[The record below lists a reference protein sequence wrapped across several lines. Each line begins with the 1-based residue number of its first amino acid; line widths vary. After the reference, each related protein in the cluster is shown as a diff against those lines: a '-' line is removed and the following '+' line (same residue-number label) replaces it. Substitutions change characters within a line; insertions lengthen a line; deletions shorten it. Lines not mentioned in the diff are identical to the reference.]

1 MLSDK
6 NENKFLN
13 ALTDIDDDLIE
24 EIMEIPVEPKIVSP
38 APKKTRFIRFAVP
51 AAASLAIIAAVGIG
65 ALIIGSR
72 LSSPLGGNTETTESE
87 PASDTA
93 QQSETQTESGAVTAD
108 TSPSQGGA
116 EETTGLSSTPPIN
129 TGVSHPRPLSEVDI
143 PNINGYSTNLDV
155 PNDQILQS
163 VILDTKKYGDYEVSL
178 IGGGVFTDFE
188 NTSENTILAHKLDI
202 NLYKNGELIDFRSA
216 YNPLDPDA
224 PVITLYKDHLDCY
237 LELIGNANEQKADT
251 TGNFLIIFR
260 SLNGTRP
267 IPEVLFNFVY
277 DGKLLD
283 CERIDLGSNADR
295 AERSEALSPDISD
308 ISMYIKGESK
318 PEEYKVSDNLTGIT
332 YTFTP
337 GGDRTDYMEGRSNFP
352 WYKGG
357 ANPDFDPN
365 SLPVIDDFT
374 YDEAKEIRTKLSPP
388 TVISKQTVGGYTLS
402 LTGNN
407 MRKTTGGSI
416 LFYNPK
422 TVISKDGEYIGEFT
436 AAFGEMTPYHAA
448 IMYVNDGNY
457 GHYAAEAVMMDDVLL
472 IIDKGSVKTDGHYN
486 YFGIGCFY
494 AVKDGV
500 LYSLEGNWPGM
511 TNSSP
516 PTWAEGHE
524 GYDLIVDAENK
535 TVIYGYMK
543 FEFNFEALP
552 AMFNYTV
559 SWLQNPI
566 E

>member
-6 NENKFLN
+6 NDNKFLN
-13 ALTDIDDDLIE
+13 ALNDIDDDLVE
-24 EIMEIPVEPKIVSP
+24 EIMEMPVEPKIVSQP
-38 APKKTRFIRFAVP
+38 PTKSRFMRFAVP
-51 AAASLAIIAAVGIG
+51 AAASLAIIAVVGIG
-65 ALIIGSR
+65 ALIFGNNL
-72 LSSPLGGNTETTESE
+72 LSPTGGNTEATESE
-87 PASDTA
+87 PASNDTE
-93 QQSETQTESGAVTAD
+93 QSETQTESGAVTAD
-108 TSPSQGGA
+108 TSPSQSSA
-116 EETTGLSSTPPIN
+116 DETTGLSPTDPIN
-129 TGVSHPRPLSEVDI
+129 TGASRPRPLSEVDI

-216 YNPLDPDA
+216 YNPIDPDA

-237 LELIGNANEQKADT
+237 LELIGDVNEQNTDD
-251 TGNFLIIFR
+251 FLIIFR

-277 DGKLLD
+277 NGELSD
-283 CERIDLGSNADR
+283 CGRIDLASDADR
-295 AERSEALSPDISD
+295 TERSEALSPDIS
-308 ISMYIKGESK
+308 MYKTRESD
-318 PEEYKVSDNLTGIT
+318 PVEYKVCDNLTGIT
-332 YTFTP
+332 YAFTP

-352 WYKGG
+352 WYKDG
-357 ANPDFDPN
+357 ANPDFDPD

-524 GYDLIVDAENK
+524 GYDLIIDAENK

>member
-283 CERIDLGSNADR
+283 CERIDLASNADR
-295 AERSEALSPDISD
+295 TERSEALSPDIN
-308 ISMYIKGESK
+308 MYIKGESK
-318 PEEYKVSDNLTGIT
+318 PEEYKVTDNLTGIT

-436 AAFGEMTPYHAA
+436 ATFGEMTPYHAA

-511 TNSSP
+511 SNSSP

>member
-38 APKKTRFIRFAVP
+38 APKKTRFIRFVVP
-51 AAASLAIIAAVGIG
+51 AAASLAIVAAVGIG

-108 TSPSQGGA
+108 TSPSQSSA
-116 EETTGLSSTPPIN
+116 DETTGLSPTDPIN
-129 TGVSHPRPLSEVDI
+129 TGVSRPRPLSEVDI

-202 NLYKNGELIDFRSA
+202 NLYKNSELIDFRSA

-277 DGKLLD
+277 NGELSD
-283 CERIDLGSNADR
+283 CDRVDLASNADR
-295 AERSEALSPDISD
+295 TERSEALSPD

-318 PEEYKVSDNLTGIT
+318 PEEYKVTDNLTGIT

-337 GGDRTDYMEGRSNFP
+337 GGDQTDYMEGRSNFP
-352 WYKGG
+352 WYKDG

-374 YDEAKEIRTKLSPP
+374 YDEAKEIRTKLTPP
-388 TVISKQTVGGYTLS
+388 TVISKQTIGGYTLS
-402 LTGNN
+402 LTGKN

-436 AAFGEMTPYHAA
+436 ATFGEMTPYHAA